1 MFDQTVQVRDVM
13 TGSEAKTV
21 KPPRKPAARAGGPTA
36 SGARKLV
43 KAAQLVGEITGAV
56 DNFTVGLASE
66 GGRAPGPRERAG
78 EARKAVILKA
88 ALAAFA
94 RQGLD
99 GTSVEAIA
107 QAAGISKA
115 NLLYYHPSKEALYV
129 AVLEQ
134 GLTLWLAPLS
144 RFTEADDP
152 ETAIAELIDAK
163 LVMSRDHPEV
173 SRLFA
178 LEMLRGAPLLRPVL
192 SGPLK
197 AVFDAKCAV
206 IEAWI
211 AAGKLTRVDPS
222 HLIFA
227 IWALTQHYAD
237 FAVQVRALR
246 GKSLSDKAFMDE
258 TRAAVTTLVLQGIKG
273 R

>member
-1 MFDQTVQVRDVM
+1 M
-13 TGSEAKTV
+13 TGPIANTV
-21 KPPRKPAARAGGPTA
+21 KPPRKASPRPAAKPA

-43 KAAQLVGEITGAV
+43 KAAQGLGDGTGAV
-56 DNFTVGLASE
+56 DDFPK
-66 GGRAPGPRERAG
+66 GRRAQAG
-78 EARKAVILKA
+78 EARKAAILKA
-88 ALAAFA
+88 ALAVFA

-99 GTSVEAIA
+99 GASVEAIA
-107 QAAGISKA
+107 RAAGISKA

-134 GLTLWLAPLS
+134 GLAQWLAPLS
-144 RFTEADDP
+144 RFTQDEDP
-152 ETAIAELIDAK
+152 AEAIAALIAAK
-163 LVMSRDHPEV
+163 LAMSRDHPEV

-192 SGPLK
+192 AGPLK
-197 AVFDAKCAV
+197 AVFDAKVAV
-206 IEAWI
+206 VRAWI
-211 AAGKLTRVDPS
+211 AAGKLAPIDPP

-237 FAVQVRALR
+237 FAVQVRALS

-258 TRAAVTTLVLQGIKG
+258 TLAAVTALVLEGV
-273 R
+273 RAR

>member
-1 MFDQTVQVRDVM
+1 M
-13 TGSEAKTV
+13 TAPGAKTV
-21 KPPRKPAARAGGPTA
+21 KSPRKPAARPGAKPA

-43 KAAQLVGEITGAV
+43 KAAQFVGDGAV
-56 DNFTVGLASE
+56 GDVEAVE
-66 GGRAPGPRERAG
+66 APKGRRAQAG
-78 EARKAVILKA
+78 EARKAAILKA
-88 ALAAFA
+88 ALAVFA

-99 GTSVEAIA
+99 GASVEAIA

-134 GLTLWLAPLS
+134 GLAQWLAPLS

-152 ETAIAELIDAK
+152 EEAIAALIAAK
-163 LVMSRDHPEV
+163 LVLSRDHPEV

-178 LEMLRGAPLLRPVL
+178 LEMLRGAPLLKPVL

-197 AVFDAKCAV
+197 AVFDAKCSV
-206 IEAWI
+206 IEAWV
-211 AAGKLTRVDPS
+211 AAGKLGAVDPP

-237 FAVQVRALR
+237 FAVQVRALS

-258 TRAAVTTLVLQGIKG
+258 TQAALTTLVLHGVKP

>member
-1 MFDQTVQVRDVM
+1 M
-13 TGSEAKTV
+13 TGPGAKIV
-21 KPPRKPAARAGGPTA
+21 KPSRKSAARPAAKPA

-43 KAAQLVGEITGAV
+43 KAAQSVGDDQAV
-56 DNFTVGLASE
+56 ESPKGR
-66 GGRAPGPRERAG
+66 RAPGPRERAG
-78 EARKAVILKA
+78 EARKAAILKA
-88 ALAAFA
+88 ALAVFA

-99 GTSVEAIA
+99 GASLEAIA

-115 NLLYYHPSKEALYV
+115 NLLYYHPSKEALYL

-134 GLTLWLAPLS
+134 GLAQWLAPLA

-152 ETAIAELIDAK
+152 QAAIAALIAAK
-163 LVMSRDHPEV
+163 LVLSRDHPEV

-178 LEMLRGAPLLRPVL
+178 LEMLRGAPLLKPVL
-192 SGPLK
+192 SGPLR
-197 AVFDAKCAV
+197 AVFDAKVAV
-206 IEAWI
+206 IAAWV
-211 AAGKLTRVDPS
+211 AAGKLAPIDPP

-237 FAVQVRALR
+237 FAVQVRALS
-246 GKSLSDKAFMDE
+246 GKSLSDKGFMDE
-258 TRAAVTTLVLQGIKG
+258 TQAALTALVLQGITP

>member
-1 MFDQTVQVRDVM
+1 M
-13 TGSEAKTV
+13 TGPGAKIV
-21 KPPRKPAARAGGPTA
+21 KPSRKAAARPAVKPA

-43 KAAQLVGEITGAV
+43 KAAQSMGDDPAAEAPK
-56 DNFTVGLASE
+56 
-66 GGRAPGPRERAG
+66 RRRPPGPRERAA
-78 EARKAVILKA
+78 EARKAAILKA
-88 ALAAFA
+88 ALAVFA

-99 GTSVEAIA
+99 GASLEAIA

-115 NLLYYHPSKEALYV
+115 NLLYYHPSKEALYL

-134 GLTLWLAPLS
+134 GLSRWLAPLA

-152 ETAIAELIDAK
+152 QAAIAALIAAK
-163 LVMSRDHPEV
+163 LALSRDHPEV

-178 LEMLRGAPLLRPVL
+178 LEMLRGAPLLKPVL

-197 AVFDAKCAV
+197 AVFDAKVAV
-206 IEAWI
+206 IAAWV
-211 AAGKLTRVDPS
+211 AAGKLAPIDPP

-237 FAVQVRALR
+237 FAVQVRALS
-246 GKSLSDKAFMDE
+246 GKSLADKGFMDE
-258 TRAAVTTLVLQGIKG
+258 TQAALTALVLQGVTP

>member
-1 MFDQTVQVRDVM
+1 MFDQMVQVRGEM
-13 TGSEAKTV
+13 TDPGAKTV
-21 KPPRKPAARAGGPTA
+21 KPPREPAARAGAPTA

-43 KAAQLVGEITGAV
+43 KAAQLAGEIRGAV
-56 DNFTVGLASE
+56 DNFPVGR
-66 GGRAPGPRERAG
+66 RAQAG
-78 EARKAVILKA
+78 EARKAAILKA
-88 ALAAFA
+88 ALAVFA

-99 GTSVEAIA
+99 GASVEAIA

-152 ETAIAELIDAK
+152 QGAIAELIDAK

-178 LEMLRGAPLLRPVL
+178 LEMLRGAPLLKPVL
-192 SGPLK
+192 TGPLK

-206 IEAWI
+206 VQAWI
-211 AAGKLTRVDPS
+211 AAGKLSRVDPS

-237 FAVQVRALR
+237 FAVQVRALS

-258 TRAAVTTLVLQGIKG
+258 TRAAVTSLVLQGVKS

>member
-1 MFDQTVQVRDVM
+1 MFDQMVQVRDAM

-21 KPPRKPAARAGGPTA
+21 KPPRRIGPRSGGPAA

-43 KAAQLVGEITGAV
+43 KAAQFVSDGEPV
-56 DNFTVGLASE
+56 DNFSSATPPAAPL
-66 GGRAPGPRERAG
+66 GRRAKAG
-78 EARKAVILKA
+78 EARKAAILKA
-88 ALAAFA
+88 ALGVFA

-99 GTSVEAIA
+99 GASVEAIA

-115 NLLYYHPSKEALYV
+115 NLLYYHPSKDALYL

-134 GLTLWLAPLS
+134 GLALWLAPLS

-152 ETAIAELIDAK
+152 AQAIAALIGAK
-163 LVMSRDHPEV
+163 LAMSRDHPEV

-178 LEMLRGAPLLRPVL
+178 LEMLRGAPLLKPVL
-192 SGPLK
+192 AGPLK
-197 AVFDAKCAV
+197 AVFDTKVAV
-206 IEAWI
+206 VEAWV
-211 AAGKLTRVDPS
+211 AAGRLGPVDPP

-237 FAVQVRALR
+237 FAVQVRALSGR
-246 GKSLSDKAFMDE
+246 SLSDKAFMDE
-258 TRAAVTTLVLQGIKG
+258 TQAALTALVLDGA
-273 R
+273 RVR

>member
-1 MFDQTVQVRDVM
+1 M
-13 TGSEAKTV
+13 TDPAAKTV
-21 KPPRKPAARAGGPTA
+21 KPPRKPVANTA

-43 KAAQLVGEITGAV
+43 KAAQ
-56 DNFTVGLASE
+56 TVGDEAVSE
-66 GGRAPGPRERAG
+66 APKGRRAQAG
-78 EARKAVILKA
+78 EARKAAILKA
-88 ALAAFA
+88 ALAVFA

-99 GTSVEAIA
+99 GASVEAIA

-115 NLLYYHPSKEALYV
+115 NLLYYHPSKDDLYL

-134 GLTLWLAPLS
+134 GLSQWLAPLA

-152 ETAIAELIDAK
+152 QGAIAALIDAK
-163 LVMSRDHPEV
+163 LAMSRDHPEV

-178 LEMLRGAPLLRPVL
+178 LEMLRGAPLLKPVL
-192 SGPLK
+192 AGPLK
-197 AVFDAKCAV
+197 AVFDAKVAV
-206 IEAWI
+206 IRAWV
-211 AAGKLTRVDPS
+211 AAGKLAAVDPP

-237 FAVQVRALR
+237 FAVQVRALS
-246 GKSLSDKAFMDE
+246 GKSLADKGFMDE
-258 TRAAVTTLVLQGIKG
+258 TRAALTALVLDGVRI